1 MLDHFMK
8 LGELERNKI
17 LLTLKIII
25 KKIDNNKESSIY
37 SVFLEQLTKKTGKT
51 GKIGIKKAK

>member
-37 SVFLEQLTKKTGKT
+37 SVFLE
-51 GKIGIKKAK
+51 